1 MDLNR
6 RHQYSFVALMEPF
19 QDPLE
24 LDQYKRKLG
33 FNNAYANSSGKI
45 WIFWREEWEGSVI
58 LDSLQQLSMKFC
70 KNNKSFIISTVYA
83 RCSAMDRLELWE
95 EIVHISENCQ
105 VPWMVGGDFNVILHE
120 EEKMGGL
127 EFTQHEATDFAQCIS
142 NSALSEVKF
151 FGK

>member
-1 MDLNR
+1 MIEKVIFWNIRSVNAHNSFGRLMDLNR

-58 LDSLQQLSMKFC
+58 LDSLQQLSMKF
-70 KNNKSFIISTVYA
+70 
-83 RCSAMDRLELWE
+83 
-95 EIVHISENCQ
+95 
-105 VPWMVGGDFNVILHE
+105 
-120 EEKMGGL
+120 
-127 EFTQHEATDFAQCIS
+127 
-142 NSALSEVKF
+142 
-151 FGK
+151 